1 MRGCFQPFVGG
12 TYYYRTSQ
20 SNSGLYDSDGALN
33 FCAYSVRVSTSNI
46 LRSFVFKAPAVAA
59 GATLA
64 LADVYDAAAS
74 AFVAP
79 VAGLYSLTYNFHIGL
94 PFQYNNF
101 YDDEFYGGAAS
112 LWAVVDG
119 ERQLVERMDGG
130 AHSVDHLTYGITFPV
145 LHYAD
150 FAGSRKNVRSGSA
163 TMLLAAGARVTVEL
177 LFQAYSNLALGM
189 LWTGT
194 RLRFSLL
201 VPY

>member
-1 MRGCFQPFVGG
+1 M
-12 TYYYRTSQ
+12 
-20 SNSGLYDSDGALN
+20 N

-59 GATLA
+59 GASLA

-79 VAGLYSLTYNFHIGL
+79 RAGLYSLSYTFHIGL
-94 PFQYNNF
+94 PFQYNNL

-130 AHSVDHLTYGITFPV
+130 VHSVDPLSYSINFPV
-145 LHYAD
+145 LHYLAATGYD
-150 FAGSRKNVRSGSA
+150 GSAGSRKNVRSGSA
-163 TMLLAAGARVTVEL
+163 TMLLAAGARVTAEL

-194 RLRFSLL
+194 RMRFSLL